1 MNMKNSITLIGR
13 LVNNAEV
20 AQTTNGM
27 TYCNFSVAVDRPY
40 RKDKERGVDFINCT
54 AWARTAEFIGQY
66 FDKGS
71 PIMLHGELR
80 QHNYTNKD
88 GAKVFTYVVNVDT
101 IDFALTAKPKNE
113 NNSPNNSPVQNQNN
127 GNPTTGGFDLSGFE
141 EMYGVGDD
149 PF

>member
-13 LVNNAEV
+13 LVNDVEV
-20 AQTTNGM
+20 ARTSSGTT
-27 TYCNFSVAVDRPY
+27 YSNFSVAVDRPY
-40 RKDKERGVDFINCT
+40 QKDKERGVDFINCT
-54 AWARTAEFIGQY
+54 AWGKTAEFIGQH

-71 PIMLHGELR
+71 PIMLNGELR

-88 GAKVFTYVVNVDT
+88 GVKVFTYVVNVDT

-113 NNSPNNSPVQNQNN
+113 NNSPVQNQNN

-141 EMYGVGDD
+141 EIYGEGDI
-149 PF
+149 PFGV

>member
-13 LVNNAEV
+13 LVNDVEV
-20 AQTTNGM
+20 ARTSSGTT
-27 TYCNFSVAVDRPY
+27 YSNFSVAVDRPY
-40 RKDKERGVDFINCT
+40 QKDKERGVDFINCT
-54 AWARTAEFIGQY
+54 AWGKTAEFIGQH

-88 GAKVFTYVVNVDT
+88 GVKVFTYVVNVDT

-113 NNSPNNSPVQNQNN
+113 NNNPVQNQNN

-141 EMYGVGDD
+141 EMYGVGDV

>member
-13 LVNNAEV
+13 LVNDVEV
-20 AQTTNGM
+20 ARTSSGTT
-27 TYCNFSVAVDRPY
+27 YSNFSVAVDRPY
-40 RKDKERGVDFINCT
+40 QKDKERGVDFINCT
-54 AWARTAEFIGQY
+54 AWGKTAEFIGQH

-88 GAKVFTYVVNVDT
+88 GVKVFTYVVNVDT

-113 NNSPNNSPVQNQNN
+113 NNSPVQNQNQNN

-141 EMYGVGDD
+141 EMYGVGDV